1 MTAPD
6 PRTLAVLAAAG
17 FPLAALTPEQLEV
30 LTALAEDEL
39 ALLLDIK
46 AKLDEVEPEVQ
57 AHGTV
62 AGGALF

>member
-6 PRTLAVLAAAG
+6 PRTVAVLAAAG
-17 FPLAALTPEQLEV
+17 FPVDALTPEQLEV
-30 LTALAEDEL
+30 LAGLGEDEL

-57 AHGTV
+57 AHGTI